1 MTGESEI
8 RSKLM
13 RLLMEFSRS
22 TQLQIKL
29 PLPTILSTL
38 SIDVLNCVC
47 VGQIFLNDSAPY
59 FRDTVSLN
67 LGFTNC

>member
-1 MTGESEI
+1 MTGEAEI

-38 SIDVLNCVC
+38 SIDVLNCVWG
-47 VGQIFLNDSAPY
+47 GQIFLNDSAPY

>member
-1 MTGESEI
+1 MTGEVEI

-13 RLLMEFSRS
+13 RLLREFSWS
-22 TQLQIKL
+22 TQQIKL
-29 PLPTILSTL
+29 PLPAILSTL

-47 VGQIFLNDSAPY
+47 VGQIFLHDSAPY

>member
-1 MTGESEI
+1 MTGEAEI

-13 RLLMEFSRS
+13 RLLTEFSRS
-22 TQLQIKL
+22 TQQIKL
-29 PLPTILSTL
+29 PLPAVLSTL

-47 VGQIFLNDSAPY
+47 GGQIFLNDSAPY